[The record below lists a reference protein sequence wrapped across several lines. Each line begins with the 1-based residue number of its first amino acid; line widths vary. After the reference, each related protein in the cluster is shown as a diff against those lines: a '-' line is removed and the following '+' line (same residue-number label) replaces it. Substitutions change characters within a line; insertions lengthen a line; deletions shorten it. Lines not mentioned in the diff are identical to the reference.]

1 MPMILFLFEDK
12 RALNLF
18 IYYILSPIS
27 WCPNKEIYLST
38 EQLTDKNYLCL
49 QVEQG
54 DGIYAGWNEDYKGDN
69 QLCYNL
75 ESGNTVRKDCPRGN
89 VSYFHVMASFTDSN
103 SDSDPI
109 PVLLLHAA

>member
-1 MPMILFLFEDK
+1 MFYEV
-12 RALNLF
+12 
-18 IYYILSPIS
+18 
-27 WCPNKEIYLST
+27 IYLST

-75 ESGNTVRKDCPRGN
+75 ETGNTVRKDCPRGN
-89 VSYFHVMASFTDSN
+89 VSYFHVMAYLHSQIQISLPV
-103 SDSDPI
+103 SI
-109 PVLLLHAA
+109 PFLYSAVEMRI